1 MLIRTLKAP
10 LSDVGQIIFLVRQDI
25 GVISPTI
32 AELLDSRTSANMTSV
47 IKIPCSSA
55 NIGPGFDVIGLALS
69 LHLEVHVTVENKPS
83 SQLPLNCAITYED
96 QSKSVEKIS
105 LDPEV
110 NLITRVALYLLRCH
124 NQRAFPVE
132 TNVHI
137 INPIP
142 LGRGLGSSG
151 TAVVAGV
158 MLGNEV
164 GKLGLSKERLLDYCL
179 MIERHPDNV
188 AASLFGGF
196 VGTYLNELK
205 PEDVARKEIPLS
217 EVLPAPA
224 GGVDTGIRP
233 PEPPM
238 AIGHYRKFNWAPE
251 IKAIAI
257 IPDFVVPTANARN
270 VLPESYSRADVV
282 FNLQRAALL
291 PAALGSSPP
300 DPEMIFL
307 AMQDKVHQPYRKTL
321 IPGLTE
327 ILQFMTP
334 ATQPGLLGICLSGA
348 GPTILALATE
358 RFDEIADRIISQ
370 FASNNISCQWKLL
383 EPAQDGATVTYN

>member
-1 MLIRTLKAP
+1 
-10 LSDVGQIIFLVRQDI
+10 
-25 GVISPTI
+25 
-32 AELLDSRTSANMTSV
+32 MTSSSFV
-47 IKIPCSSA
+47 IKTPCSSA

-69 LHLEVHVTVENKPS
+69 LHLELHVTIDSAKA
-83 SQLPLNCAITYED
+83 SQPPLNCVVTYDD
-96 QSKSVEKIS
+96 QSNSTEEIS

-110 NLITRVALYLLRCH
+110 NLITRVALYVLRCH
-124 NQRAFPVE
+124 DQRAFPAE
-132 TNVHI
+132 THVHI
-137 INPIP
+137 VNPIP

-164 GKLGLSKERLLDYCL
+164 GRLGLSKERLLDYCL

-205 PEDVARKEIPLS
+205 PEDIARIEIPLS

-224 GGVDTGIRP
+224 GGIDTGIRP
-233 PEPPM
+233 PEPPLG
-238 AIGHYRKFNWAPE
+238 IGHYRKFQWAKE

-257 IPDFVVPTANARN
+257 IPDFVVPTANARC
-270 VLPESYSRADVV
+270 VLPTAYSRADVV

-291 PAALGSSPP
+291 PAALGTSPP
-300 DPEMIFL
+300 DPDMIYL

-327 ILQFMTP
+327 ILKSMNP
-334 ATQPGLLGICLSGA
+334 STQPGLLGICLSGA
-348 GPTILALATE
+348 GPTILALATD
-358 RFDEIADRIISQ
+358 RFTEIAERIIAN
-370 FASNNISCQWKLL
+370 FASNNITCQWKLL
-383 EPAQDGATVTYN
+383 EPAQDGATVHY